1 MQTINYELIIGS
13 VELSDEE
20 LEVVSA
26 GAAAKSYSCTI
37 SRSDKECECTCPPR
51 EN

>member
-1 MQTINYELIIGS
+1 MQQFDLNSIVGS

-37 SRSDKECECTCPPR
+37 SRSNEQCECTCPPR